1 MIPMD
6 WTHLYS
12 APIKP
17 PNLDK
22 LDRVKRESAS
32 PQDLAQSKPTARHP
46 LTGDAWVRVTATAL
60 ILEQMWKELLRPLK
74 RIF

>member
-22 LDRVKRESAS
+22 LDTMKRESAS

-46 LTGDAWVRVTATAL
+46 LTGDA
-60 ILEQMWKELLRPLK
+60 
-74 RIF
+74 